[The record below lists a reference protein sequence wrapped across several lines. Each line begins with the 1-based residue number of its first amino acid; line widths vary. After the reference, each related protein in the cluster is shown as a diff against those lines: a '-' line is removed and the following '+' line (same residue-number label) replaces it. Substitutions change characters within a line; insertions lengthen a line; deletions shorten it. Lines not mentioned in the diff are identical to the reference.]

1 MRMRSFSYARA
12 TDADNAIAMVRDHRD
27 SAFLAGGTTEVDLV
41 RQNVLRPGLV
51 VDINELPLNRVEN
64 LPDGGLHIG
73 ALARMSDV
81 AQATGVVQRFPVI
94 SQALLLGASAQLR
107 NMASM
112 GGNLCQRVRCSYF
125 RDATSPC
132 NKRDPG
138 SGCAALGGFN
148 RGHAILG
155 TSDKCIATH
164 PSDIAVALV
173 ALDAVVH
180 TRGPGGERAIAIDD
194 FFLLPGDTP
203 EREHPL
209 AHGELIIAIEVPA
222 TPMARRSVYLK
233 FRDRESYEF
242 ALVSVAAAVRV
253 QDGAI
258 AGVRLALGG
267 VGTKPWR
274 ARHAERSLLGNPAE
288 EASFADAAA
297 EELATAEPRP
307 LNAFK
312 VELAQRAIV
321 RALTTLTK
329 GDER

>member
-1 MRMRSFSYARA
+1 MRPLSYARA
-12 TDADNAIAMVRDHRD
+12 ADVDSAIATVREHPDG
-27 SAFLAGGTTEVDLV
+27 AFLAGGTTEVDLV
-41 RQNVLRPGLV
+41 RQNVLRPGLL
-51 VDINELPLNRVEN
+51 VDINDLPLDRVED
-64 LPDGGLHIG
+64 LPDGGLRIG

-81 AQATGVVQRFPVI
+81 AQAAAVVQRFPVI

-107 NMASM
+107 NMASL

-125 RDATSPC
+125 RDAASPC
-132 NKRDPG
+132 NKRDSG
-138 SGCAALGGFN
+138 SGCAALEGFN

-164 PSDIAVALV
+164 PSDVAVALV
-173 ALDAVVH
+173 AMDAVLH
-180 TRGPGGERAIAIDD
+180 TRGPGGERAIPIDE

-209 AHGELIIAIEVPA
+209 EHGELIVAIEVPA
-222 TPMARRSVYLK
+222 APVARHSVYLK

-258 AGVRLALGG
+258 TDVRLALGG

-274 ARHAERSLLGNPAE
+274 ARRAEQALLGQPAGATGFA
-288 EASFADAAA
+288 EAAGQELAAA
-297 EELATAEPRP
+297 TPRP

-321 RALTTLTK
+321 RALMSLTNGEMK
-329 GDER
+329 

>member
-1 MRMRSFSYARA
+1 MRPLSYARA
-12 TDADNAIAMVRDHRD
+12 TDVDSAIATVREHPDG
-27 SAFLAGGTTEVDLV
+27 AFLAGGTTEVDLV
-41 RQNVLRPGLV
+41 RQNVLRPGLL
-51 VDINELPLNRVEN
+51 VDINDLPLDRVEDR
-64 LPDGGLHIG
+64 PDGGLRIG

-81 AQATGVVQRFPVI
+81 AQAAGVVARFPVI

-112 GGNLCQRVRCSYF
+112 GGNLCQRVRCSYY
-125 RDATSPC
+125 RDAASPC

-138 SGCAALGGFN
+138 SGCAALAGFN

-155 TSDKCIATH
+155 TSDRCIATH
-164 PSDIAVALV
+164 PSDVAVALV
-173 ALDAVVH
+173 AMDAVVH
-180 TRGPGGERAIAIDD
+180 TRGPGGERAILIDE

-209 AHGELIIAIEVPA
+209 EHGELIVAIEVPA
-222 TPMARRSVYLK
+222 TPVARHSVYLK

-242 ALVSVAAAVRV
+242 ALVSVAAAVRTE
-253 QDGAI
+253 DGAI
-258 AGVRLALGG
+258 ADVRLALGG

-274 ARHAERSLLGNPAE
+274 ARRAERSLLGQPAGATLFA
-288 EASFADAAA
+288 EAAGQELAAA
-297 EELATAEPRP
+297 TPRP

-321 RALTTLTK
+321 RALVSLTNGEMK
-329 GDER
+329 

>member
-1 MRMRSFSYARA
+1 MRPLNYARA
-12 TDADNAIAMVRDHRD
+12 TDVGSAIATVREHPDG
-27 SAFLAGGTTEVDLV
+27 AFLAGGTTEVDLV
-41 RQNVLRPGLV
+41 RQNVLRPGLL
-51 VDINELPLNRVEN
+51 VDINDLPLDRVEDR
-64 LPDGGLHIG
+64 PDGGLRIG

-81 AQATGVVQRFPVI
+81 AQAAGVVARFPVI

-125 RDATSPC
+125 RDAASPC

-138 SGCAALGGFN
+138 SGCAALDGFN

-155 TSDKCIATH
+155 TSDRCIATH
-164 PSDIAVALV
+164 PSDVAVALV
-173 ALDAVVH
+173 AMDAVVH
-180 TRGPGGERAIAIDD
+180 TRGPGGDRAIPIDE
-194 FFLLPGDTP
+194 FFLLPADTP

-209 AHGELIIAIEVPA
+209 EHGELIVAIEVPA
-222 TPMARRSVYLK
+222 TPVARQSVYLK

-242 ALVSVAAAVRV
+242 ALVSVAAAVRTE
-253 QDGAI
+253 DGAI
-258 AGVRLALGG
+258 TDVRLALGG

-274 ARHAERSLLGNPAE
+274 ARRAEQSLLGQPAGA
-288 EASFADAAA
+288 ASFAEAAGQELAAA
-297 EELATAEPRP
+297 TPRP

-321 RALTTLTK
+321 RALMTLTNGEMK
-329 GDER
+329 